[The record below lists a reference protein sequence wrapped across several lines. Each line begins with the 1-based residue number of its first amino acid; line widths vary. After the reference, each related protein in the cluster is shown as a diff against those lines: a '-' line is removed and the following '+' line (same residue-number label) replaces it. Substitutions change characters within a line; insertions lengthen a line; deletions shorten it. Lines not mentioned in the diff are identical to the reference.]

1 MEVVES
7 VMRYSRDIGNITFA
21 TVVSEVMYGLPYLQ
35 ELINSVLFV
44 DNPNYHTKY
53 QVTSMEL
60 EPISKLSTASVNM
73 QSIITTSASVTS
85 TMTTNV
91 FTKPHMTSTPF
102 CRDDTGIFGLMPT
115 PISYNNLCREED
127 YSPRISIEDAY
138 RVPEKQLVEL
148 IGEMF
153 NNCMD
158 NYMASRDVQLTKIK
172 PSVSFSEV
180 PLEYI
185 DEPDRRVDME

>member
-1 MEVVES
+1 M
-7 VMRYSRDIGNITFA
+7 F
-21 TVVSEVMYGLPYLQ
+21 GLPYSQ

-44 DNPNYHTKY
+44 DNPNYHTNY
-53 QVTSMEL
+53 QVTLMEL

-91 FTKPHMTSTPF
+91 FTTPHMTSTPF
-102 CRDDTGIFGLMPT
+102 CRDDTGIFGRMPS
-115 PISYNNLCREED
+115 PKSYNNLCREED
-127 YSPRISIEDAY
+127 YSPRVSIEDAY
-138 RVPEKQLVEL
+138 KVPEKQLVEL

-158 NYMASRDVQLTKIK
+158 NYMAPRNVQPTKIE

-185 DEPDRRVDME
+185 DEPDRRVDTE